1 MLKTDNVVDLNY
13 LTQLVLLQVLVRGMQ
28 KER

>member
-13 LTQLVLLQVLVRGMQ
+13 LTQLVLFQVLVPGMQ

>member
-13 LTQLVLLQVLVRGMQ
+13 LTQLVLLQVLVPGMQ